1 MRSDRCAARFG
12 VVGSVVAL
20 VTVAF
25 AAVAFACTNL
35 ATLNLSSGSGVP
47 GTEITVTGSSFAPAE
62 GASTSP
68 VELHLNDVN
77 GPVLATA
84 TPDGAGN
91 IATTFAVP
99 QDVEPGYK
107 VILATQ
113 ADPEG
118 GPAFGTPARATF
130 QVLSTEGG
138 AAAAPQPA
146 QNAGTTATPSPS
158 NVSPGLL
165 ALTIGLGAMGLVLF
179 GAGATAF
186 LRQGRRSEAPVPAK
200 VRSE

>member
-1 MRSDRCAARFG
+1 MRSNRNAARLG

-35 ATLNLSSGSGVP
+35 ATLNLSSGSAAP
-47 GTEITVTGSSFAPAE
+47 GTQITVTGSSFAAAE
-62 GASTSP
+62 GGSASP
-68 VELHLNDVN
+68 VVLHLGSAD

-84 TPDGAGN
+84 VPDGAGN
-91 IATTFAVP
+91 IVTAFTVP
-99 QDVEPGYK
+99 DMEPGYQ
-107 VILATQ
+107 VIVATQ

-118 GPAFGTPARATF
+118 GPVYGTPARASF
-130 QVLSTEGG
+130 QVLSTEAG
-138 AAAAPQPA
+138 AVAQPLPA
-146 QNAGTTATPSPS
+146 QDAGTTVSPSPS

-165 ALTIGLGAMGLVLF
+165 ALTIGLGALGLALF

-186 LRQGRRSEAPVPAK
+186 LRQARRGEAPVPAK